1 MKKAILSITAAI
13 LPLTAAAQD
22 ITGILQS
29 IERNNK
35 ELQAA
40 KKSGEAQML
49 ELKEQNTLD
58 DTSIEY
64 SPFFKS
70 GASGVASSE
79 LVVKQGFD
87 FPTLYAS
94 RSKAEKRQQ
103 AVTNLKWFTVRR
115 DVLATAKALCLDLIL
130 INQERALLDKR
141 RDNAVRLLAMAEKRL
156 SHGDGTILDVNK
168 VKMERMNI
176 ETEVLANTA
185 ARNTALEALRA
196 INGNIPLAVDMTEYP
211 STATNHPSISA
222 NHPSSAASQ
231 PSSAASQPSIS
242 ASHPSISA
250 SHPSSA
256 IDYQPLLNNAVA
268 AELTLRT
275 ADAEVAASQQNVK
288 INRME
293 LLPKLEIGYRR
304 NTDGSEASNGFMV
317 GASLPLFSGKSKIK
331 TAKARLEETTL
342 NLDNTR
348 IQTESRIRSLISE
361 LQQARTAADV
371 YDTALL
377 HTTLD
382 LLYKAVEG
390 GEITIME
397 YYVEADAIYKNLQAH
412 LKLENQ
418 CQKILAEI
426 TRNEL

>member
-103 AVTNLKWFTVRR
+103 AVTDLKWFTVRR

-141 RDNAVRLLAMAEKRL
+141 RDNAARLLSMAEKRL

-211 STATNHPSISA
+211 STA
-222 NHPSSAASQ
+222 ASQ
-231 PSSAASQPSIS
+231 PSSAAS
-242 ASHPSISA
+242 
-250 SHPSSA
+250 HPSSV
-256 IDYQPLLNNAVA
+256 IDYQTLLNNAIA

-275 ADAEVAASQQNVK
+275 ADAEVAASQQDVK
-288 INRME
+288 VNRMG

-361 LQQARTAADV
+361 LQQTRTAADV

-412 LKLENQ
+412 LQLENQ

-426 TRNEL
+426 TKNEL

>member
-1 MKKAILSITAAI
+1 MKKTILSITAAI

-103 AVTNLKWFTVRR
+103 AVTDLKWFTVRR

-141 RDNAVRLLAMAEKRL
+141 RDNAARLLAMAEKRL

-196 INGNIPLAVDMTEYP
+196 INGNVPIAVDMTEYP
-211 STATNHPSISA
+211 PTA
-222 NHPSSAASQ
+222 
-231 PSSAASQPSIS
+231 
-242 ASHPSISA
+242 ASHPST
-250 SHPSSA
+250 A
-256 IDYQPLLNNAVA
+256 IDYQTLLNSAVA

-275 ADAEVAASQQNVK
+275 AEAEVAASQQDVK
-288 INRME
+288 VNRMG

-331 TAKARLEETTL
+331 TATARLEETSL
-342 NLDNTR
+342 NLDNMR

-361 LQQARTAADV
+361 LQQTRSAADV
-371 YDTALL
+371 YDTDLL
-377 HTTLD
+377 QTTLD

>member
-1 MKKAILSITAAI
+1 MKKTILLITAAI

-40 KKSGEAQML
+40 RKSGEARML

-70 GASGVASSE
+70 GAGGVASSE

-103 AVTNLKWFTVRR
+103 AVTDLKWLAVRR
-115 DVLATAKALCLDLIL
+115 DVLAAAKALCLDMIL

-141 RDNAVRLLAMAEKRL
+141 RDNAARLLAMAEKRL

-196 INGNIPLAVDMTEYP
+196 INGNVPIAVDMTEYP
-211 STATNHPSISA
+211 PTA
-222 NHPSSAASQ
+222 
-231 PSSAASQPSIS
+231 
-242 ASHPSISA
+242 ASHPST
-250 SHPSSA
+250 A
-256 IDYQPLLNNAVA
+256 IDYQTLLNSAVA

-275 ADAEVAASQQNVK
+275 AEAEVAASQQDVK
-288 INRME
+288 VNRMG

-331 TAKARLEETTL
+331 TATARLEETSL

-361 LQQARTAADV
+361 LQQTRSAADV
-371 YDTALL
+371 YDTDLL
-377 HTTLD
+377 NTTLD

>member
-1 MKKAILSITAAI
+1 MKKTILSITAAI

-40 KKSGEAQML
+40 RKSGEAQML

-70 GASGVASSE
+70 GAGGVASSE

-103 AVTNLKWFTVRR
+103 AVTDLKWLAVRR
-115 DVLATAKALCLDLIL
+115 DVLAAAKALCLDMIL
-130 INQERALLDKR
+130 INQECALLDKR
-141 RDNAVRLLAMAEKRL
+141 RDNAARLLAMAEKSL
-156 SHGDGTILDVNK
+156 SHGEGTILDVNK

-196 INGNIPLAVDMTEYP
+196 INGNVPIDAGMTEYP
-211 STATNHPSISA
+211 PTA
-222 NHPSSAASQ
+222 
-231 PSSAASQPSIS
+231 
-242 ASHPSISA
+242 A
-250 SHPSSA
+250 SHPSSSL
-256 IDYQPLLNNAVA
+256 DYQALFSNAVA

-275 ADAEVAASQQNVK
+275 AEAEVAVSQQDVK
-288 INRME
+288 VNRMG

-331 TAKARLEETTL
+331 TAKARLEETSL

-361 LQQARTAADV
+361 LQQTRSAADV
-371 YDTALL
+371 YDTDLL
-377 HTTLD
+377 NTTLD

>member
-1 MKKAILSITAAI
+1 MKKTILLITAAI
-13 LPLTAAAQD
+13 LSLTAAAQD

-40 KKSGEAQML
+40 RKSGEAQML

-70 GASGVASSE
+70 GAGGVASSE

-103 AVTNLKWFTVRR
+103 AVTDLKWLAVRR
-115 DVLATAKALCLDLIL
+115 DVLAAAKALCLDMIL
-130 INQERALLDKR
+130 INQECALLDKR
-141 RDNAVRLLAMAEKRL
+141 RDNAARLLTMAEKRL

-196 INGNIPLAVDMTEYP
+196 INGNVPIAVDMTEYP
-211 STATNHPSISA
+211 STAT
-222 NHPSSAASQ
+222 
-231 PSSAASQPSIS
+231 
-242 ASHPSISA
+242 SHPSTATSHQSSA
-250 SHPSSA
+250 TSHPSTA
-256 IDYQPLLNNAVA
+256 IDYQALFSNAVA

-275 ADAEVAASQQNVK
+275 AEAEVAASQQDIKV
-288 INRME
+288 NRME

-331 TAKARLEETTL
+331 TAKARLEEISL

-361 LQQARTAADV
+361 LQQMRSAADV
-371 YDTALL
+371 YDTDLL
-377 HTTLD
+377 QTTLD

-412 LKLENQ
+412 LQLENQ

-426 TRNEL
+426 TKNEL

>member
-1 MKKAILSITAAI
+1 MKKTILSIAAAI

-40 KKSGEAQML
+40 RKSGEAQML

-70 GASGVASSE
+70 GAGGVASSE

-94 RSKAEKRQQ
+94 RNKAEKRQQ
-103 AVTNLKWFTVRR
+103 AVTDLKWLAVRR
-115 DVLATAKALCLDLIL
+115 DVLAAAKALCLDLIL

-141 RDNAVRLLAMAEKRL
+141 RDNAARLLAMAEKRL
-156 SHGDGTILDVNK
+156 SHGEGTILDVNK

-185 ARNTALEALRA
+185 ARSTALEALRA
-196 INGNIPLAVDMTEYP
+196 INGNIPIAVGMTEYP
-211 STATNHPSISA
+211 SAAT
-222 NHPSSAASQ
+222 
-231 PSSAASQPSIS
+231 
-242 ASHPSISA
+242 

-256 IDYQPLLNNAVA
+256 TSHQPSATSHPSIAIDYQALLSNAVA

-275 ADAEVAASQQNVK
+275 AEAEVAVSQQDVK
-288 INRME
+288 VNRMG

-331 TAKARLEETTL
+331 TAKARLEETSL

-361 LQQARTAADV
+361 LQQMRSAADV
-371 YDTALL
+371 YDTDLL
-377 HTTLD
+377 NTTLD

-412 LKLENQ
+412 LQLENQ

>member
-1 MKKAILSITAAI
+1 MSDSSDWSDRSDLSDLSDNIKSNNMKKAILSITAAI

-103 AVTNLKWFTVRR
+103 AVTDLKWFTVRR

-141 RDNAVRLLAMAEKRL
+141 RDNAARLLSMAEKRL

-211 STATNHPSISA
+211 STA
-222 NHPSSAASQ
+222 ASQ
-231 PSSAASQPSIS
+231 PSSAAS
-242 ASHPSISA
+242 
-250 SHPSSA
+250 HPSSV
-256 IDYQPLLNNAVA
+256 IDYQTLLNNAIA

-275 ADAEVAASQQNVK
+275 ADAEVAASQQDVK
-288 INRME
+288 VNRMG

-361 LQQARTAADV
+361 LQQTRTAADV

-412 LKLENQ
+412 LQLENQ

-426 TRNEL
+426 TKNEL

>member
-103 AVTNLKWFTVRR
+103 AVTDLKWFTVRR

-141 RDNAVRLLAMAEKRL
+141 RDNAARLLAMAEKRL

-176 ETEVLANTA
+176 ETEVLDNTA

-196 INGNIPLAVDMTEYP
+196 INGNIPLAVDMTDYP
-211 STATNHPSISA
+211 STAA
-222 NHPSSAASQ
+222 NQPSSAASQ
-231 PSSAASQPSIS
+231 PSSAT
-242 ASHPSISA
+242 
-250 SHPSSA
+250 SHPSSV
-256 IDYQPLLNNAVA
+256 IDYQTLLNNAVA

-288 INRME
+288 VNRME

-361 LQQARTAADV
+361 LQQTRTAADV

-377 HTTLD
+377 YTTLD

-426 TRNEL
+426 TKNEL

>member
-1 MKKAILSITAAI
+1 MKKTILLITAAI

-40 KKSGEAQML
+40 RKSGEARML

-70 GASGVASSE
+70 GAGGVASSE

-103 AVTNLKWFTVRR
+103 AVTDLKWLAVRR
-115 DVLATAKALCLDLIL
+115 DVLAAAKALCLDMIL
-130 INQERALLDKR
+130 INQECALLDKR
-141 RDNAVRLLAMAEKRL
+141 RDNAARLLAMAEKSL
-156 SHGDGTILDVNK
+156 SHGEGTILDVNK

-196 INGNIPLAVDMTEYP
+196 INGNVPIAVDMTEYP
-211 STATNHPSISA
+211 PTA
-222 NHPSSAASQ
+222 
-231 PSSAASQPSIS
+231 
-242 ASHPSISA
+242 ASHPST
-250 SHPSSA
+250 A
-256 IDYQPLLNNAVA
+256 IDYQTLLNSAVA

-275 ADAEVAASQQNVK
+275 AEAEVAVSQQDVK
-288 INRME
+288 VNRMG

-331 TAKARLEETTL
+331 TATARLEETSL

-361 LQQARTAADV
+361 LQQTRSAADV
-371 YDTALL
+371 YDTDLL
-377 HTTLD
+377 QTTLD

>member
-1 MKKAILSITAAI
+1 MKKAILSITVAI

-103 AVTNLKWFTVRR
+103 AVTDLKWLAVRR
-115 DVLATAKALCLDLIL
+115 DVLAAAKALCLDLIL

-141 RDNAVRLLAMAEKRL
+141 RDNAARLLAMAEKRL

-176 ETEVLANTA
+176 ETEVLTNTA

-196 INGNIPLAVDMTEYP
+196 INGNIPLTVDMTEYP
-211 STATNHPSISA
+211 STAAIL
-222 NHPSSAASQ
+222 PSSTTDN
-231 PSSAASQPSIS
+231 PSTA
-242 ASHPSISA
+242 A
-250 SHPSSA
+250 SHPSSV
-256 IDYQPLLNNAVA
+256 IDYQTLLNNAIA

-288 INRME
+288 VNRME

-342 NLDNTR
+342 NFDNTR

-412 LKLENQ
+412 LQLENQ

-426 TRNEL
+426 TKNEL

>member
-1 MKKAILSITAAI
+1 MKKTILSIAAAI

-40 KKSGEAQML
+40 RKSGEAQML

-70 GASGVASSE
+70 GAGGVASSE

-103 AVTNLKWFTVRR
+103 AVTDLKWLAVRR
-115 DVLATAKALCLDLIL
+115 DVLAAAKALCLDMIL
-130 INQERALLDKR
+130 INQERTLLDKR
-141 RDNAVRLLAMAEKRL
+141 RDNAARLLAMAEKRL

-196 INGNIPLAVDMTEYP
+196 INGNVPIAVDMTEYP
-211 STATNHPSISA
+211 PTA
-222 NHPSSAASQ
+222 
-231 PSSAASQPSIS
+231 
-242 ASHPSISA
+242 A
-250 SHPSSA
+250 SHPSSSL
-256 IDYQPLLNNAVA
+256 DYQALFNNAVA

-275 ADAEVAASQQNVK
+275 AEAEVAVSQQDVK
-288 INRME
+288 VNRMG

-331 TAKARLEETTL
+331 TAKARLEETSL

-348 IQTESRIRSLISE
+348 IQTESRIRSLIGE
-361 LQQARTAADV
+361 LQQTRTAADV
-371 YDTALL
+371 YDTDLL
-377 HTTLD
+377 NTTLD

-412 LKLENQ
+412 LQLENQ

>member
-1 MKKAILSITAAI
+1 MT
-13 LPLTAAAQD
+13 TAAQD

-49 ELKEQNTLD
+49 ELRQQNTLD

-70 GASGVASSE
+70 GAGGVASSE

-87 FPTLYAS
+87 FPTLYAG

-103 AVTNLKWFTVRR
+103 AVTDLKWFTVRR
-115 DVLATAKALCLDLIL
+115 DVLAAAKALCLDLIL

-141 RDNAVRLLAMAEKRL
+141 RDNAARLLAMAEKRL

-185 ARNTALEALRA
+185 ARNTAQEALRA
-196 INGNIPLAVDMTEYP
+196 INGNIPLTVDMTDYP
-211 STATNHPSISA
+211 SAAASL
-222 NHPSSAASQ
+222 PSSATNN
-231 PSSAASQPSIS
+231 PSTSAI
-242 ASHPSISA
+242 
-250 SHPSSA
+250 HPSSA
-256 IDYQPLLNNAVA
+256 IDYQTLLSSAVA
-268 AELTLRT
+268 AELSLRT
-275 ADAEVAASQQNVK
+275 ADAEVAASQQDVK
-288 INRME
+288 LTRMA

-304 NTDGSEASNGFMV
+304 NTEGSEASNGFMV

-331 TAKARLEETTL
+331 TARARLEETTL

-361 LQQARTAADV
+361 LQQTRTAADV

-377 HTTLD
+377 NTTLD

-390 GEITIME
+390 GEINIME

-412 LKLENQ
+412 LQLENKF
-418 CQKILAEI
+418 QKILAEI
-426 TRNEL
+426 TKNEL

>member
-49 ELKEQNTLD
+49 ELKQQNTLD

-64 SPFFKS
+64 SPFLKS
-70 GASGVASSE
+70 GTSGVASSE

-103 AVTNLKWFTVRR
+103 AVTDLKWLAVRR
-115 DVLATAKALCLDLIL
+115 DVLATAKALCLDIIL

-211 STATNHPSISA
+211 SAATN
-222 NHPSSAASQ
+222 Q
-231 PSSAASQPSIS
+231 PSSAARQPSIS
-242 ASHPSISA
+242 ASQPSSVTDNPSTAA
-250 SHPSSA
+250 SHSSSA
-256 IDYQPLLNNAVA
+256 IDYQPLLNSAIA

-288 INRME
+288 VNRME

-361 LQQARTAADV
+361 LQQTRTAADV

-377 HTTLD
+377 NTTLN

>member
-1 MKKAILSITAAI
+1 MKKTILSIAAAI

-40 KKSGEAQML
+40 RKSGEAQML

-70 GASGVASSE
+70 GAGGVASSE

-103 AVTNLKWFTVRR
+103 AVTDLKWLAVRR
-115 DVLATAKALCLDLIL
+115 DVLAAAKALCLDMIL

-141 RDNAVRLLAMAEKRL
+141 RDNAARLLAMAEKRL

-196 INGNIPLAVDMTEYP
+196 INGNVPIAAGMTEYP
-211 STATNHPSISA
+211 PTA
-222 NHPSSAASQ
+222 
-231 PSSAASQPSIS
+231 
-242 ASHPSISA
+242 ASHPSTATSHQPSA
-250 SHPSSA
+250 TSHPSTA
-256 IDYQPLLNNAVA
+256 IDYQTLLNSAVA

-275 ADAEVAASQQNVK
+275 AEAEVAASQQNVK
-288 INRME
+288 VNRMG

-331 TAKARLEETTL
+331 TAKARLKETSL

-361 LQQARTAADV
+361 LQQTRSAADV
-371 YDTALL
+371 YDTDLL
-377 HTTLD
+377 QTTLD

>member
-1 MKKAILSITAAI
+1 MKKTILSITAAI

-40 KKSGEAQML
+40 RKSGEAQML

-70 GASGVASSE
+70 GAGGVASSE

-103 AVTNLKWFTVRR
+103 AVTDLKWLAVRR
-115 DVLATAKALCLDLIL
+115 DVLAAAKALCLDMIL

-141 RDNAVRLLAMAEKRL
+141 RDNAARLLAMAEKRL

-196 INGNIPLAVDMTEYP
+196 INGNVPIAVDMTEYP
-211 STATNHPSISA
+211 PTA
-222 NHPSSAASQ
+222 
-231 PSSAASQPSIS
+231 
-242 ASHPSISA
+242 ASHPST
-250 SHPSSA
+250 A
-256 IDYQPLLNNAVA
+256 IDYQTLLNSAVA

-275 ADAEVAASQQNVK
+275 AEAEVAASQQDVK
-288 INRME
+288 VNRMG

-331 TAKARLEETTL
+331 TATARLEETSL
-342 NLDNTR
+342 NLDNMR

-361 LQQARTAADV
+361 LQQTRSAADV
-371 YDTALL
+371 YDTDLL
-377 HTTLD
+377 QTTLD

>member
-35 ELQAA
+35 ELQAV

-103 AVTNLKWFTVRR
+103 AVTDLKWFTVRR

-141 RDNAVRLLAMAEKRL
+141 RNNAARLLAMAEKRL

-211 STATNHPSISA
+211 SAATNQ
-222 NHPSSAASQ
+222 PSSAASQ
-231 PSSAASQPSIS
+231 PSSAAS
-242 ASHPSISA
+242 
-250 SHPSSA
+250 HPSSV
-256 IDYQPLLNNAVA
+256 IDYQTLLNNAVA

-288 INRME
+288 VNRME

-361 LQQARTAADV
+361 LQQTRTAAYV
-371 YDTALL
+371 YDTDLL
-377 HTTLD
+377 NTTLD

-426 TRNEL
+426 TKNEL

>member
-1 MKKAILSITAAI
+1 MKKAILSIAAAI
-13 LPLTAAAQD
+13 LPLLAAAQD

-40 KKSGEAQML
+40 RKSSEAQML

-70 GASGVASSE
+70 GAGGVASSE

-87 FPTLYAS
+87 FPTLYAN

-103 AVTNLKWFTVRR
+103 AVTDLKWLAVRR
-115 DVLATAKALCLDLIL
+115 DVLAAAKALCLDLIL

-141 RDNAVRLLAMAEKRL
+141 RDNAARLLAMAEKRL

-176 ETEVLANTA
+176 ETEVLTNTA

-196 INGNIPLAVDMTEYP
+196 INGNVPIAAGMTEYP
-211 STATNHPSISA
+211 PTAT
-222 NHPSSAASQ
+222 
-231 PSSAASQPSIS
+231 
-242 ASHPSISA
+242 SHPST
-250 SHPSSA
+250 A
-256 IDYQPLLNNAVA
+256 IDYQTLLNSAVA

-275 ADAEVAASQQNVK
+275 AEAEVAASQQDVK
-288 INRME
+288 VNRMG

-331 TAKARLEETTL
+331 TAKARLEETSL

-348 IQTESRIRSLISE
+348 IQTESRIRSLIGE
-361 LQQARTAADV
+361 LQQTRSAADV
-371 YDTALL
+371 YDTDLL
-377 HTTLD
+377 NTTLD

-426 TRNEL
+426 TKNEL

>member
-1 MKKAILSITAAI
+1 MSDSSDWSDRSDLSDLSDNIKSNNMKKAILSITAAI

-103 AVTNLKWFTVRR
+103 AVTDLKWLAVRR
-115 DVLATAKALCLDLIL
+115 DVLAAAKALCLDLIL

-141 RDNAVRLLAMAEKRL
+141 RDNAARLLAMAEKRL

-185 ARNTALEALRA
+185 ARNTALETLRA

-211 STATNHPSISA
+211 STA
-222 NHPSSAASQ
+222 ASQ
-231 PSSAASQPSIS
+231 PSSA
-242 ASHPSISA
+242 A

-256 IDYQPLLNNAVA
+256 IDYQTLLNNAIA

-275 ADAEVAASQQNVK
+275 ADAEVAASQQDVK
-288 INRME
+288 VNRMG

-348 IQTESRIRSLISE
+348 IQTESRIRLLISE
-361 LQQARTAADV
+361 LQQTRTAADV

-412 LKLENQ
+412 LQLENQ

-426 TRNEL
+426 TKNEL

>member
-103 AVTNLKWFTVRR
+103 AVTDLKWLAVRR
-115 DVLATAKALCLDLIL
+115 DVLAAAKALCLDLIL

-141 RDNAVRLLAMAEKRL
+141 RDNAARLLAMAEKRL
-156 SHGDGTILDVNK
+156 SHDDGTILDVNK

-196 INGNIPLAVDMTEYP
+196 INGNIPLAIDMTEYP
-211 STATNHPSISA
+211 STA
-222 NHPSSAASQ
+222 
-231 PSSAASQPSIS
+231 
-242 ASHPSISA
+242 A

-256 IDYQPLLNNAVA
+256 IDYQALLSNAVA

-275 ADAEVAASQQNVK
+275 AEAEVAASQQDVK
-288 INRME
+288 VNRMG
-293 LLPKLEIGYRR
+293 LLPRLEIGYRR

-331 TAKARLEETTL
+331 TAKARLEETSL
-342 NLDNTR
+342 NLNNTR

-361 LQQARTAADV
+361 LQQTRSAADV
-371 YDTALL
+371 YDTDLL
-377 HTTLD
+377 NTTLD

>member
-1 MKKAILSITAAI
+1 MKKTILSITAAI

-40 KKSGEAQML
+40 RKSGEAQML

-70 GASGVASSE
+70 GAGGVASSE

-103 AVTNLKWFTVRR
+103 AVTDLKWLAVRR
-115 DVLATAKALCLDLIL
+115 DVLAAAKALCLDMIL

-141 RDNAVRLLAMAEKRL
+141 RDNAARLLAMAEKRL

-196 INGNIPLAVDMTEYP
+196 INGNVPIAVDMTEYP
-211 STATNHPSISA
+211 PTA
-222 NHPSSAASQ
+222 
-231 PSSAASQPSIS
+231 
-242 ASHPSISA
+242 ASHPST
-250 SHPSSA
+250 A
-256 IDYQPLLNNAVA
+256 IDYQTLLNSAVA

-275 ADAEVAASQQNVK
+275 AEAEVAASQQDVK
-288 INRME
+288 VNRMG

-331 TAKARLEETTL
+331 TATARLEETSL

-348 IQTESRIRSLISE
+348 IQTESRIRSLIGE
-361 LQQARTAADV
+361 LQQTRSAADV
-371 YDTALL
+371 YDTDLL
-377 HTTLD
+377 NTTLD

>member
-70 GASGVASSE
+70 GANGVASSE

-103 AVTNLKWFTVRR
+103 AVTDLKWFTVRR
-115 DVLATAKALCLDLIL
+115 DVLAAAKALCLDLIL

-141 RDNAVRLLAMAEKRL
+141 RDNAARLLAMAEKRL

-211 STATNHPSISA
+211 STATNQ
-222 NHPSSAASQ
+222 PSSAASHL
-231 PSSAASQPSIS
+231 SSAASQPSIS
-242 ASHPSISA
+242 ASHPS
-250 SHPSSA
+250 SA
-256 IDYQPLLNNAVA
+256 IDYQTLLNSAIA

-288 INRME
+288 VNRME

-361 LQQARTAADV
+361 LQQTRTAADV

-426 TRNEL
+426 TKNEL

>member
-1 MKKAILSITAAI
+1 MSDSSDWSDRSDLSDLSDNIKSNNMKKAILSITAAI

-58 DTSIEY
+58 DTSIGY

-103 AVTNLKWFTVRR
+103 AVTDLKWFTVRR

-141 RDNAVRLLAMAEKRL
+141 RDNAARLLSMAEKRL

-211 STATNHPSISA
+211 STA
-222 NHPSSAASQ
+222 ASQ
-231 PSSAASQPSIS
+231 PSSAAS
-242 ASHPSISA
+242 
-250 SHPSSA
+250 HPSSV
-256 IDYQPLLNNAVA
+256 IDYQTLLNNAIA

-275 ADAEVAASQQNVK
+275 ADAEVAASQQDVK
-288 INRME
+288 VNRMG

-361 LQQARTAADV
+361 LQQTRTAADV

-412 LKLENQ
+412 LQLENQ

-426 TRNEL
+426 TKNEL

>member
-1 MKKAILSITAAI
+1 MSDWSDRSDLSDNIKSNNMKKAILSITAAI

-35 ELQAA
+35 ELQAV

-103 AVTNLKWFTVRR
+103 AVTDLKWFTVRR

-141 RDNAVRLLAMAEKRL
+141 RNNAARLLAMAEKRL

-211 STATNHPSISA
+211 SAATNQ
-222 NHPSSAASQ
+222 PSSAASQ
-231 PSSAASQPSIS
+231 PSSAAS
-242 ASHPSISA
+242 
-250 SHPSSA
+250 HPSSV
-256 IDYQPLLNNAVA
+256 IDYQTLLNNAVA

-288 INRME
+288 VNRME

-361 LQQARTAADV
+361 LQQTRTAAYV
-371 YDTALL
+371 YDTDLL
-377 HTTLD
+377 NTTLD

-426 TRNEL
+426 TKNEL

>member
-1 MKKAILSITAAI
+1 MKKAILSIAAAI

-40 KKSGEAQML
+40 RKSGEAQML

-70 GASGVASSE
+70 GAGGVASSE

-103 AVTNLKWFTVRR
+103 AVTDLKWLAVRR
-115 DVLATAKALCLDLIL
+115 DVLAAAKALCLDLIL

-141 RDNAVRLLAMAEKRL
+141 RDNAARLLAMAEKRL
-156 SHGDGTILDVNK
+156 SHGEGTILDVNK

-185 ARNTALEALRA
+185 ARSTALEALRA
-196 INGNIPLAVDMTEYP
+196 INGNIPIAVGMTEYP
-211 STATNHPSISA
+211 SAAT
-222 NHPSSAASQ
+222 
-231 PSSAASQPSIS
+231 
-242 ASHPSISA
+242 

-256 IDYQPLLNNAVA
+256 TSHQPSATSHPSIAIDYQALLSNAVA

-275 ADAEVAASQQNVK
+275 AEAEVAVSQQDVK
-288 INRME
+288 VNRMG

-331 TAKARLEETTL
+331 TAKARLEETSL

-348 IQTESRIRSLISE
+348 IQTESRIRSLIGE
-361 LQQARTAADV
+361 LQQTRSAADV
-371 YDTALL
+371 YDTDLL
-377 HTTLD
+377 NTTLD

-412 LKLENQ
+412 LQLENQ

>member
-49 ELKEQNTLD
+49 ELRQQNTLD

-103 AVTNLKWFTVRR
+103 AVTDLKWFTVRR
-115 DVLATAKALCLDLIL
+115 DVLAAAKALCLDLIL
-130 INQERALLDKR
+130 INKERALLDKR
-141 RDNAVRLLAMAEKRL
+141 RDNAACLLAMAEKRL

-196 INGNIPLAVDMTEYP
+196 INGNIPLAVDITEYP
-211 STATNHPSISA
+211 ST
-222 NHPSSAASQ
+222 AASQ
-231 PSSAASQPSIS
+231 PSSAAS
-242 ASHPSISA
+242 
-250 SHPSSA
+250 HPSSV
-256 IDYQPLLNNAVA
+256 IDYQTLLNNAIA

-275 ADAEVAASQQNVK
+275 ADAEVAASQQDVK
-288 INRME
+288 VNRMG

-361 LQQARTAADV
+361 LQQTRTAADV

-377 HTTLD
+377 YTTLD

-390 GEITIME
+390 GEITIIE

-412 LKLENQ
+412 LQLENQ
-418 CQKILAEI
+418 HQKILAEI
-426 TRNEL
+426 TKNEL

>member
-1 MKKAILSITAAI
+1 MKKTILLITAAI

-40 KKSGEAQML
+40 RKSGEARML

-70 GASGVASSE
+70 GAGGVASSE

-103 AVTNLKWFTVRR
+103 AVTDLKWLAVRR
-115 DVLATAKALCLDLIL
+115 DVLAAAKALCLDMIL
-130 INQERALLDKR
+130 INQECALLDKR
-141 RDNAVRLLAMAEKRL
+141 RDNAARLLAMAEKRL

-196 INGNIPLAVDMTEYP
+196 INGNVPIAVDMTEYP
-211 STATNHPSISA
+211 PTA
-222 NHPSSAASQ
+222 
-231 PSSAASQPSIS
+231 
-242 ASHPSISA
+242 ASHPST
-250 SHPSSA
+250 A
-256 IDYQPLLNNAVA
+256 IDYQTLLNSAVA

-275 ADAEVAASQQNVK
+275 AEAEVAASQQDVK
-288 INRME
+288 VNRMG

-331 TAKARLEETTL
+331 TAKARLEETSL

-348 IQTESRIRSLISE
+348 IQTESRIRSLIGE
-361 LQQARTAADV
+361 LQQTRSAADV
-371 YDTALL
+371 YDTDLL
-377 HTTLD
+377 NTTLD

>member
-22 ITGILQS
+22 IIGILQS

-40 KKSGEAQML
+40 RKSGEAQML

-70 GASGVASSE
+70 GAGGVASSE

-103 AVTNLKWFTVRR
+103 AVTDLKWLAVRC
-115 DVLATAKALCLDLIL
+115 DVLAAAKALCLDLIL
-130 INQERALLDKR
+130 INQERAMLDKR
-141 RDNAVRLLAMAEKRL
+141 RDNAARLLAMAEKRL

-196 INGNIPLAVDMTEYP
+196 INGNVPIAAGMTEYP
-211 STATNHPSISA
+211 PTA
-222 NHPSSAASQ
+222 
-231 PSSAASQPSIS
+231 
-242 ASHPSISA
+242 ASHPST
-250 SHPSSA
+250 A
-256 IDYQPLLNNAVA
+256 IDYQTLLNSAVA

-275 ADAEVAASQQNVK
+275 AEAEVAASQQDVK
-288 INRME
+288 VNRMG

-331 TAKARLEETTL
+331 TAKARLEETSL

-361 LQQARTAADV
+361 LQQTRSAADV

-377 HTTLD
+377 NTTLD

-412 LKLENQ
+412 LQLENQ

-426 TRNEL
+426 TKNEL

>member
-13 LPLTAAAQD
+13 LPLAAAAQD

-103 AVTNLKWFTVRR
+103 AVTDLKWLAVRR
-115 DVLATAKALCLDLIL
+115 DVLAAAKALCLDLIL

-141 RDNAVRLLAMAEKRL
+141 RDNAARLLAMAEKRL

-185 ARNTALEALRA
+185 ARNTALKALRA
-196 INGNIPLAVDMTEYP
+196 INGNIPLAVDMTDYP
-211 STATNHPSISA
+211 STAAI
-222 NHPSSAASQ
+222 HPSSTTDN
-231 PSSAASQPSIS
+231 PSTA
-242 ASHPSISA
+242 A
-250 SHPSSA
+250 SHPSSV
-256 IDYQPLLNNAVA
+256 IDYQTLLNNAIA

-288 INRME
+288 VNRME

-361 LQQARTAADV
+361 LQQTRTAADV

-412 LKLENQ
+412 LKLKNQ

-426 TRNEL
+426 TKNEL